1 MIKFNMSPTA
11 QRMVDQVLAVR
22 EGEKALLVT
31 DSDRPASITEAMAH
45 ALSGAGAKL
54 VICHMPPHQ
63 MGGIDPLPQVGAA
76 MMASD
81 VVVLQTSFATVHTDT
96 VRAALK
102 EGVRILDMWGWQE
115 DMMVAGGALADYEEV
130 GRITKKITGI
140 LTEAKSGRFTTP
152 DGCDMT
158 FSLEGRTCHPLIGMA
173 RNPGEFTAVP
183 DGEAAMSPVESTARG
198 VMVNPFSIEQKDLG
212 FVKEPI
218 RLEVKDGKVVSITG
232 SDAADRFW
240 RLLEENGDLAKNVA
254 EFAVGTNPACRKL
267 VTMREAKK
275 AWGTCHMAVGDSG
288 TLGGNVVAP
297 LHVDMIFDKPT
308 VWADDTVIV
317 KDGEILV

>member
-1 MIKFNMSPTA
+1 MSDGSE
-11 QRMVDQVLAVR
+11 RYLIY
-22 EGEKALLVT
+22 
-31 DSDRPASITEAMAH
+31 DRRR
-45 ALSGAGAKL
+45 KL
-54 VICHMPPHQ
+54 K
-63 MGGIDPLPQVGAA
+63 
-76 MMASD
+76 
-81 VVVLQTSFATVHTDT
+81 TF
-96 VRAALK
+96 
-102 EGVRILDMWGWQE
+102 RI
-115 DMMVAGGALADYEEV
+115 
-130 GRITKKITGI
+130 
-140 LTEAKSGRFTTP
+140 
-152 DGCDMT
+152 
-158 FSLEGRTCHPLIGMA
+158 
-173 RNPGEFTAVP
+173 RNPSAV
-183 DGEAAMSPVESTARG
+183 ENTARG
-198 VMVNPFSIEQKDLG
+198 VMVNPFSIERKDLG

-218 RLEVKDGKVVSITG
+218 RLEVKDGKVASITG